1 MKLKPSERIAVIVV
15 IALLIY
21 FSFFTPRKSIMVTE
35 TNTQQDLVLN
45 PEKRATEFILGEDTY
60 IWRDTLKSLSFTLV
74 KKGERVTVPDFKEYY
89 IGYYLI
95 SYLGFPNYIHSE
107 SLASKP
113 QVSDNIKQPV
123 SIQIKGGGGFLFGM
137 TTSEVSQVC
146 NNRGFIHDEYQKVN
160 SEITSFKYKEVSIGD
175 KEFDFLELA
184 FLNDSLFLIAYTKY
198 FESSL
203 LGY

>member
-35 TNTQQDLVLN
+35 TSSQRDLVQN
-45 PEKRATEFILGEDTY
+45 FEKRATEFILGADTY

-74 KKGERVTVPDFKEYY
+74 KKGEKVTVPDFKECY

-113 QVSDNIKQPV
+113 QESGNVKQPV
-123 SIQIKGGGGFLFGM
+123 TIDRKS
-137 TTSEVSQVC
+137 VV
-146 NNRGFIHDEYQKVN
+146 
-160 SEITSFKYKEVSIGD
+160 
-175 KEFDFLELA
+175 
-184 FLNDSLFLIAYTKY
+184 
-198 FESSL
+198 
-203 LGY
+203 